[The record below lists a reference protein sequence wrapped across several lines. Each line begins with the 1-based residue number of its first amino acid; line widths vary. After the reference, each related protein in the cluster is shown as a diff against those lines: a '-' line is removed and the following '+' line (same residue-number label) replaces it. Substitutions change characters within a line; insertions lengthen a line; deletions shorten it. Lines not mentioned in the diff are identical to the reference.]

1 MIVNMVTDKYSNMI
15 SAFQCDF
22 SSARDGD
29 MRLITLDKLI
39 KENNPSLLYDIELL
53 EELEM
58 GLRYG
63 RLAIVE
69 VEETL
74 EEQNSEK
81 LSLDENIFIPFN
93 FRAEKMIKVKIGD
106 DKYK

>member
-1 MIVNMVTDKYSNMI
+1 MNKTTKYNNMI

-22 SSARDGD
+22 SLARDGYLKLAEID
-29 MRLITLDKLI
+29 YILDKPEGEELR
-39 KENNPSLLYDIELL
+39 NDIGLL
-53 EELEM
+53 EELEI

-74 EEQNSEK
+74 EKQNSEK
-81 LSLDENIFIPFN
+81 FSLNENIFIPFN
-93 FRAEKMIKVKIGD
+93 SGVEKMIKIKIGD
-106 DKYK
+106 DNE

>member
-1 MIVNMVTDKYSNMI
+1 MNKTTKYNNMI

-22 SSARDGD
+22 SLARDGYLKLSEID
-29 MRLITLDKLI
+29 YILDKSEGEELR
-39 KENNPSLLYDIELL
+39 NDIELL

-63 RLAIVE
+63 KLAIIE
-69 VEETL
+69 VDDTL
-74 EEQNSEK
+74 EEQKSEK

-93 FRAEKMIKVKIGD
+93 VMAEKMIKIKIGD
-106 DKYK
+106 NNE